1 MSEPLISICIPAYK
15 QPEFVI
21 RCIQSILKQTH
32 KNVEIIISDDSPTQ
46 DLKIAIQPYISE
58 LNVKYYHNE
67 PALKSPKNW
76 NNALDKASGDFY
88 MLMHQDDWFEQVHS
102 LSIYLKAFEQDPK
115 ASFVFCKN
123 TAVQPDGNT
132 ITLQAIESLLK
143 DMQSR
148 PYHLIR
154 ANVIGPPSNT
164 MLKKEVAIR
173 YDESYIWLVD
183 VDYYVQLLTKGYE
196 YVYLDQHLV
205 SIGLHEEQT
214 TVFCRNNED
223 VIVKE
228 NIWFAKKL
236 GNTAFNDIFIYDY
249 YWRLLRN
256 YKIRSIADLNKMGV
270 INEKILPLLTT
281 MLAVQAWFPLA
292 LLSFGVF
299 SKIIMSICFLLR
311 PKSE

>member
-15 QPEFVI
+15 KPEFVV
-21 RCIQSILKQTH
+21 RCIQSIQKQSH

-46 DLKIAIQPYISE
+46 DIKIAIQPYISE
-58 LNVKYYHNE
+58 LNVKYYHNV

-76 NNALDKASGDFY
+76 NNALGKATGDFY
-88 MLMHQDDWFEQVHS
+88 MLMHQDDWFEQAQS
-102 LSIYLKAFEQDPK
+102 LSIYVKAFAQNPA

-132 ITLQAIESLLK
+132 ITLQAIQSLLK
-143 DMQSR
+143 NMLHK
-148 PYHLIR
+148 PYHLVR

-164 MLKKEVAIR
+164 MLRKAVTTR

-183 VDYYVQLLTKGYE
+183 VDYYVQLLIKGYQ

-205 SIGLHEEQT
+205 SIGLHEDQT

-236 GNTAFNDIFIYDY
+236 GNTAFKDILIYDY

-256 YKIRSIADLNKMGV
+256 YKIRSLTDLNRMGV
-270 INEKILPLLTT
+270 TNENILPVITK
-281 MLAVQAWFPLA
+281 MLAVQAPLPLS
-292 LLSFGVF
+292 LLGIGVF
-299 SKIIMSICFLLR
+299 SKIAMLICYLSR
-311 PKSE
+311 PKSK